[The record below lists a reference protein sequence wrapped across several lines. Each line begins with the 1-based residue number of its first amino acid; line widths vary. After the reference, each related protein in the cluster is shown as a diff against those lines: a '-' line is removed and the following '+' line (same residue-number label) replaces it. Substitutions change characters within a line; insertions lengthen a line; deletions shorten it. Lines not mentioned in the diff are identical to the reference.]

1 MASPATACSRATGG
15 LLRFFR
21 ACYTP
26 GASRGCFPR
35 SITGVGVLNSLAT
48 GRRLAFRIVWVQLL
62 VAVLVA
68 LAFWLQDARAAIA
81 AAMGGGAVV
90 LGSAL
95 LALRSFTTVP
105 RPAGLALQG
114 MLVGAALKWVV
125 VVAAFYIALVRFSL
139 PPVPLLAGMII
150 TTFAFGFAARL
161 KT

>member
-1 MASPATACSRATGG
+1 MWS
-15 LLRFFR
+15 
-21 ACYTP
+21 
-26 GASRGCFPR
+26 
-35 SITGVGVLNSLAT
+35 
-48 GRRLAFRIVWVQLL
+48 
-62 VAVLVA
+62 VLVA

-114 MLVGAALKWVV
+114 MLVGAALKWMVV
-125 VVAAFYIALVRFSL
+125 LVALYLALARFSL
-139 PPVPLLAGMII
+139 PPAPLLAGVIA
-150 TTFAFGFAARL
+150 TTFAFLFAARL